1 MSCNLIGGMFQ
12 RLEKLRKYAF
22 ASVCLFGE
30 NNNSTISGIW
40 VWRGKDLVFELS
52 EDWQIDYSSYE
63 WKKLDSDAQETKDLV
78 NQYFCWTGTDKDG
91 RKFNQG
97 KIYK

>member
-1 MSCNLIGGMFQ
+1 MKESLS
-12 RLEKLRKYAF
+12 KYHF
-22 ASVCLFGE
+22 R
-30 NNNSTISGIW
+30 
-40 VWRGKDLVFELS
+40 RGQDLVFELS

-63 WKKLDSDAQETKDLV
+63 WKKLDPEAAETKDLV
-78 NQYFCWTGTDKDG
+78 NQYFSWTGTDKDG